1 MRLQQ
6 KDYFFCV
13 YGTEVALER
22 HEIWGLVRTFHWQET
37 YFSRNYLMSQTG
49 APVTYVKQKRG
60 LFALF
65 RRGTAWLFS
74 QKHFHFK
81 VLSGTAAGVVVIV
94 FLAGV
99 FLYITLRNHYQ
110 AAVRAHTIEVLRLS
124 SVIENDIAALESGH
138 RGFLLTGK
146 PSYLDFFNRRKDLI
160 KQRVDNLAALILD
173 NPKQRKRVMKVQEV
187 VQKWLEI
194 AALPDTNARD
204 PKKAMEAPTLDDSQR
219 AKLVTS
225 GNSLLNQAREIL
237 QSLQDEEQIVL
248 NQRMI
253 EQEWATQ
260 STQILDF
267 LPKLERS
274 VLEMEKEKRGYLLT
288 GDSTFVEGYKRAVA
302 DFYTYNGYLSIL
314 VANSPAQSELLAEIR
329 SSVERWVN
337 TSATPEMEAKRSGK
351 DMSSLVSSDTGEKL
365 MADIRQMLGTF
376 EKNEVSVYDVRA
388 SAASHER
395 IVKTSALAL
404 LAFLAVALLVIS
416 NSYSFVLVRRQLVK
430 LEGVETRIRSIIENI
445 LDGMIAVNEEGA
457 ICSMNPAAEKMFGC
471 RDNEMVGHN
480 FTKLVPK
487 TYASELD
494 TKPVAC
500 AWEQITKRTGST
512 TLALGRTR
520 KHVAFPIEISLSEM
534 EVDNEKLYVAM
545 VRDVTERK
553 RFEQEIAAEKESLAV
568 TLRSIGD
575 GVITTDIQGKVLMI
589 NNEAERLTGWSSNEA
604 VGQPLKSVFNI
615 AIDLAAQAR
624 AQRSGYRNE
633 AHSILLS
640 LPENATLTSRDS
652 VERIIE
658 QVASPIRDSKNEV
671 AGVVLVFRDITERQR
686 NETERRKAET
696 LEQLGLLAGG
706 IAHDFNNLLTAI
718 IGNISLA
725 SLLLP
730 VDDEMTTRLN
740 DAKNASLRARDL
752 AQQLLTFARGGA
764 PIKKTASIGK
774 LIQDTV
780 SFSLR
785 GSHNRSEFHFG
796 ADLWP
801 AEIDPGQIS
810 QVIANLVVNSDQAM
824 PNGGSLRVSCEN
836 FRYNSATTP
845 VIPDL
850 TPADYIRISI
860 RDEGVGIP
868 DQYLKRIFDPY
879 FTTKPKGN
887 GLGLATTYSIIKN
900 HNGLI
905 TVESEVHVGSTFTLY
920 LPASVHQELPVEA
933 SRPITETITGT
944 GRVLVVDDEEAIRAL
959 VEFTLNRLGYKVT
972 QAASALEGV
981 NIYRERFEAGERF
994 DAVILDLTLPGGMG
1008 GKEALK
1014 KLIEI
1019 DPTVNAIVS
1028 SGYATDA
1035 TMSRYQDFGFRGV
1048 IAKPYEAAELGKI
1061 VHDVIGSSRVNV
1073 LDYPMQA
1080 AS

>member
-1 MRLQQ
+1 
-6 KDYFFCV
+6 
-13 YGTEVALER
+13 
-22 HEIWGLVRTFHWQET
+22 
-37 YFSRNYLMSQTG
+37 MSQPG
-49 APVTYVKQKRG
+49 ASIVAPKQKVG
-60 LFALF
+60 PF
-65 RRGTAWLFS
+65 RRAGAWLFS
-74 QKHFHFK
+74 QEHFHFK
-81 VLSGTAAGVVVIV
+81 LLSGTAAGVIVII

-110 AAVRAHTIEVLRLS
+110 AAVRAHTIEVMRLS
-124 SVIENDIAALESGH
+124 SVIENDIAALEGVH

-146 PSYLDFFNRRKDLI
+146 PVYADSFNRRKEQI
-160 KQRVDNLAALILD
+160 KRRVDTLAALILE

-187 VQKWLEI
+187 VQKWLKTV
-194 AALPDTNARD
+194 ALPELNSHDA
-204 PKKAMEAPTLDDSQR
+204 KAGASAVDDSQR
-219 AKLVTS
+219 LKTAGL
-225 GNSLLNQAREIL
+225 GNSLLDQGREIL

-248 NQRMI
+248 NQRML

-267 LPKLERS
+267 LPKLERA
-274 VLEMEKEKRGYLLT
+274 VLEMQKENQGYLLT
-288 GDSTFVEGYKRAVA
+288 GEASFLEAYKRAIA

-314 VANSPAQSELLAEIR
+314 VASSPGQAELLAEVR
-329 SSVERWVN
+329 AGVERWVS
-337 TSATPEMEAKRSGK
+337 TCAVPEIEAKRTGK
-351 DMSSLVSSDTGEKL
+351 ELSLVVADNGEALTG
-365 MADIRQMLGTF
+365 DIHQMLGNF
-376 EKNEVSVYDVRA
+376 EKNELNLYEVRA

-445 LDGMIAVNEEGA
+445 LDGMIAVDEQGL

-471 RDNEMVGHN
+471 RNNEMVGNN
-480 FTKLVPK
+480 FTRLIPK

-494 TKPVAC
+494 TKPMAC
-500 AWEQITKRTGST
+500 AWEQIIKRTGST
-512 TLALGRTR
+512 TLAVGRTR
-520 KHVAFPIEISLSEM
+520 KHVTFPIEISLSEM
-534 EVDNEKLYVAM
+534 RVDGQTLYVAM

-575 GVITTDIQGKVLMI
+575 GVITTDIQGKIIII
-589 NNEAERLTGWSSNEA
+589 NNEAERLTGWSSPEA

-640 LPENATLTSRDS
+640 LPENATLTSREG
-652 VERIIE
+652 VERVIE
-658 QVASPIRDSKNEV
+658 QVASPIRDNKNEV
-671 AGVVLVFRDITERQR
+671 VGVVLVFRDITERQR

-730 VDDEMTTRLN
+730 VDDEMAARLT
-740 DAKNASLRARDL
+740 DAKNASMRARDL

-785 GSHNRSEFHFG
+785 GSHNRSEFAFG

-810 QVIANLVVNSDQAM
+810 QVIANLVVNADQAM
-824 PNGGSLRVSCEN
+824 PNGGSLRVSCDN
-836 FRYNSATTP
+836 FRYTTTTTP

-860 RDEGVGIP
+860 KDEGVGIP
-868 DQYLKRIFDPY
+868 EQYLKRIFDPY

-905 TVESEVHVGSTFTLY
+905 TVESEVHVGSAFTLY
-920 LPASVHQELPVEA
+920 LPASVQQEMPIETQ
-933 SRPITETITGT
+933 RPITETITGT

-959 VEFTLNRLGYKVT
+959 VEFTLTRLGYTVM

-981 NIYRERFEAGERF
+981 NIYREKLEAGERF

-1048 IAKPYEAAELGKI
+1048 IAKPYEAADLGKI
-1061 VHDVIGSSRVNV
+1061 VHDVIGSARVNV

-1080 AS
+1080 AG

>member
-1 MRLQQ
+1 
-6 KDYFFCV
+6 
-13 YGTEVALER
+13 LEN
-22 HEIWGLVRTFHWQET
+22 
-37 YFSRNYLMSQTG
+37 S
-49 APVTYVKQKRG
+49 
-60 LFALF
+60 
-65 RRGTAWLFS
+65 
-74 QKHFHFK
+74 
-81 VLSGTAAGVVVIV
+81 
-94 FLAGV
+94 
-99 FLYITLRNHYQ
+99 
-110 AAVRAHTIEVLRLS
+110 
-124 SVIENDIAALESGH
+124 
-138 RGFLLTGK
+138 
-146 PSYLDFFNRRKDLI
+146 
-160 KQRVDNLAALILD
+160 
-173 NPKQRKRVMKVQEV
+173 KQRKRVMKVQEV
-187 VQKWLEI
+187 VQNWIRTVAQPEI
-194 AALPDTNARD
+194 NATD
-204 PKKAMEAPTLDDSQR
+204 PKNAAAVDDPQGQKS
-219 AKLVTS
+219 LPL
-225 GNSLLNQAREIL
+225 GNSLLNQARDIL

-248 NQRMI
+248 NQRML

-260 STQILDF
+260 STQILEC

-288 GDSTFVEGYKRAVA
+288 GDAAFLEAYKRAVA
-302 DFYTYNGYLSIL
+302 DFYTYNGYLSVL
-314 VANSPAQSELLAEIR
+314 VATSPGQAELLAEIR
-329 SSVERWVN
+329 SGVERWIN
-337 TSATPEMEAKRSGK
+337 TYVAPEMEAKRVAKEKNPGSADSG
-351 DMSSLVSSDTGEKL
+351 EAL
-365 MADIRQMLGTF
+365 MAEIRQTLSTF
-376 EKNEVSVYDVRA
+376 EKNELDVYAVRA
-388 SAASHER
+388 SAANHER
-395 IVKTSALAL
+395 IVRTSALAL

-416 NSYSFVLVRRQLVK
+416 NSYSFVLVRRQLSK

-445 LDGMIAVNEEGA
+445 LDGMIAVDEQGV

-471 RDNEMVGHN
+471 RDNEMVGNN
-480 FTKLVPK
+480 FTRLVPK

-500 AWEQITKRTGST
+500 AWEEIIKRTGSN

-520 KHVAFPIEISLSEM
+520 KHLTFPIEISLSEM
-534 EVDNEKLYVAM
+534 LVDNQILYVAM
-545 VRDVTERK
+545 VRNVTERK

-575 GVITTDIQGKVLMI
+575 GVITTDIQGRIIII
-589 NNEAERLTGWSSNEA
+589 NNEGERLTGWASTEA

-640 LPENATLTSRDS
+640 LPENATLTSRDG
-652 VERIIE
+652 VERVIE
-658 QVASPIRDSKNEV
+658 QVASPIRDNKNEV
-671 AGVVLVFRDITERQR
+671 VGVVLVFRDITERQR
-686 NETERRKAET
+686 NEVERRKAET

-730 VDDEMTTRLN
+730 VGDEMAARLI

-785 GSHNRSEFHFG
+785 GSHNRSEFQFG

-810 QVIANLVVNSDQAM
+810 QVIANLVVNADQAM
-824 PNGGSLRVSCEN
+824 PNGGLLRVSCEN
-836 FRYNSATTP
+836 FRYTSSTTP
-845 VIPDL
+845 PIPDL
-850 TPADYIRISI
+850 APGDYVRISI

-868 DQYLKRIFDPY
+868 EEYLKRIFDPY
-879 FTTKPKGN
+879 FTTKPKGS

-905 TVESEVHVGSTFTLY
+905 MVESEVHSGSTFTLY
-920 LPASVHQELPVEA
+920 LPGSVHQELPVEKPRQV
-933 SRPITETITGT
+933 SESIVGT
-944 GRVLVVDDEEAIRAL
+944 GRILVVDDEEAIRTL
-959 VEFTLNRLGYKVT
+959 VEFTLTRLGYEVM

-981 NIYRERFEAGERF
+981 NIYRQKFEAGERF

-1048 IAKPYEAAELGKI
+1048 IAKPYEAADLGKI
-1061 VHDVIGSSRVNV
+1061 VHDVISSSHVNM
-1073 LDYPMQA
+1073 LEYAMQA
-1080 AS
+1080 TG